1 MACFRIESQLGITV
15 VALVYLAAYLHP
27 RQVFYSILVDRFA
40 NGDITNDNSNLVLE
54 RSGGWWITWER
65 WFFLLKCWVVV
76 ILEITGTVFFF
87 S

>member
-40 NGDITNDNSNLVLE
+40 NGDITNDNSNL
-54 RSGGWWITWER
+54 TM
-65 WFFLLKCWVVV
+65 VVV
-76 ILEITGTVFFF
+76 ILRV